1 MTQRTDEEIITQIK
15 ELIETNVKPAVA
27 GHGGNIEF
35 VSYEKGDLLL
45 ELGGACSGCAGS
57 TMTLKMGVENM
68 LKHYVPEIN
77 TVEAMDD
84 PFSNVNPYYTDP
96 FMFDDLDTIPMV
108 DSEDYNDTNN

>member
-1 MTQRTDEEIITQIK
+1 MTDRTNEEIISQIK
-15 ELIETNVKPAVA
+15 ELIETQVKPGVA

-35 VSYEKGDLLL
+35 VSYDKGHLLL

-68 LKHYVPEIN
+68 LKHFVPEIQ

-84 PFSNVNPYYTDP
+84 PFSTVNPYYTDP
-96 FMFDDLDTIPMV
+96 FMFNEWDTIEMV
-108 DSEDYNDTNN
+108 DIEDQDDTNP